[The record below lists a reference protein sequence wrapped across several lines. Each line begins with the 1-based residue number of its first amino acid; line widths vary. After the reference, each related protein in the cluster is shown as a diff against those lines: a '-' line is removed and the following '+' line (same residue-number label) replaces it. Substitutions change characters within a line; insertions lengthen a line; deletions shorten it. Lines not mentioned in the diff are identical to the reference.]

1 MGRLEEIATVAVTAQ
16 QMRQIEEEIFAQ
28 GMPVASLMEKAAQK
42 AAQKIQDIYPLST
55 HPKVGFLIG
64 CGHNGGD
71 GLVIARELFL
81 SGYHVS
87 IYAPLAD
94 KSKDL
99 TAHHLQYAKF
109 LGIHF
114 VSHLEDLFSSDFL
127 VDALFGFGL
136 TRVIE
141 GDIKQAIDT
150 LNRQLLP
157 VVSIDLPSGIHTDT
171 GEVLGTAVKAS
182 HTLCLGLWKIGLF
195 LPPAIEYTGQL
206 HLIDIGIPSH
216 LVQPLDSS
224 TPHLVTPSLVK
235 ASLPTRHPLT
245 HKYKQGHLLLVCGSW
260 QYAGAAILAG
270 YGVKASGVGMVTF
283 VTPASLKPL
292 LLNHF
297 PWALVIGC
305 PETEEGTLKSLPE
318 LEFNRYNAIAFG
330 MGISTS
336 FPHSLLLSFLNA
348 QIPLLIDADGLNLIA
363 QNPHLWETIRQRS
376 AYTILTP
383 HDGEFQRLF
392 PHLPLNRR
400 LESLQQAAATTNTI
414 ILLKGAKPLISAQ
427 GLQQWLVKDTTP
439 ALARGGSG
447 DVLSGFLGGLLAQAG
462 TIPASL
468 HTCPP
473 IPLLVAAAAWLHQQ
487 AALEAASTHTDMGV
501 DPPSLCEYIL
511 RTIKKL

>member
-1 MGRLEEIATVAVTAQ
+1 MGRLEEISTVAVTAQ

-28 GMPVASLMEKAAQK
+28 GMPVASLMEKAATTS
-42 AAQKIQDIYPLST
+42 ARKIQDIYPVST

-81 SGYHVS
+81 AGYHVS

-99 TAHHLQYAKF
+99 TAHHLQYAKS
-109 LGIHF
+109 LGLQF
-114 VSHLEDLFSSDFL
+114 VNRMDELFPSHFL

-136 TRVIE
+136 TRTIE
-141 GDIKQAIDT
+141 GDLKQAIDT
-150 LNRQLLP
+150 LNQQSLP

-171 GEVLGTAVKAS
+171 GEVLGVAVKAS

-216 LVQPLDSS
+216 LVEKLDAT
-224 TPHLVTPSLVK
+224 TPHIVTPTLAK
-235 ASLPTRHPLT
+235 ASLPLPRNINT

-260 QYAGAAILAG
+260 QYAGAAVLAG

-283 VTPASLKPL
+283 VTPASVKPL
-292 LLNHF
+292 ILQHF

-305 PETEEGTLKSLPE
+305 QETEEGTLKSLPSVQ
-318 LEFNRYNAIAFG
+318 FNRYDAIAFG
-330 MGISTS
+330 MGVSTS
-336 FPHSLLLSFLNA
+336 IPADTILPPLLNA
-348 QIPLLIDADGLNLIA
+348 QTPLLIDADGLNLMA
-363 QNPHLWETIRQRS
+363 QNPHYWQTIRQRQ
-376 AYTILTP
+376 APTILTP
-383 HDGEFQRLF
+383 HDGEFKRLF
-392 PHLPLNRR
+392 PHLPLHHR
-400 LESLQQAAATTNTI
+400 LESLQQAASDTNTI

-427 GLQQWLVKDTTP
+427 GLQQWLVKDTSP

-447 DVLSGFLGGLLAQAG
+447 DVLSGLLGGLLAQK
-462 TIPASL
+462 
-468 HTCPP
+468 HPP
-473 IPLLVAAAAWLHQQ
+473 STHIPLLVASATWLHQQ
-487 AALEAASTHTDMGV
+487 AALIASSLHTDMGV
-501 DPPSLCEYIL
+501 DPPSLCKYIL